1 MEVKS
6 INSNTTLTIS
16 LVITLLGA
24 AVSFGIVYATVTR
37 SAQDIAELR
46 NDVKELTVSVNQL
59 IGRNNNI
66 SFER

>member
-1 MEVKS
+1 MEVKQ